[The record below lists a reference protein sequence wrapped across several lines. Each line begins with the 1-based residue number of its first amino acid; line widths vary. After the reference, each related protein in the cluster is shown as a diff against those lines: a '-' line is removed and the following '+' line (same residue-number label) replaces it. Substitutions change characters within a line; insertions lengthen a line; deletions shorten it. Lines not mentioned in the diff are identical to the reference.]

1 MPLSALERQH
11 LDQAEHAVLGRH
23 VAGLE
28 GRGHQ
33 AVHGGDA
40 DEAAAVA
47 ALELGPG
54 VLGEQERAG
63 QQQPEQCV
71 PAVGGELGDRR
82 DVLEAGV
89 GDDGVE
95 GPEALDGGRDGVA
108 VARLFGQIGGEGLA
122 GAVRVGL
129 QVDREHLR
137 AAVDQALGHS
147 APDSRGGTSYDR
159 CPRSEVVAHG

>member
-1 MPLSALERQH
+1 MQTKRPLSLRSSSG
-11 LDQAEHAVLGRH
+11 QAYLASRN
-23 VAGLE
+23 GLVSSSPSSAFQ
-28 GRGHQ
+28 RS
-33 AVHGGDA
+33 V
-40 DEAAAVA
+40 
-47 ALELGPG
+47 
-54 VLGEQERAG
+54 
-63 QQQPEQCV
+63 
-71 PAVGGELGDRR
+71 GELGDRR

-108 VARLFGQIGGEGLA
+108 VARLFGQIGGEGLP
-122 GAVRVGL
+122 GAVRIGL

-159 CPRSEVVAHG
+159 GPRSEVVAHG